1 MAIIKVDIQK
11 SYRILNP
18 GATTLVSAKYDG
30 DVNAMAITW
39 AQALDYD
46 KVTIVPHN
54 SSCAGTLIEK
64 SGYFAVQ
71 IPTAAQAELV
81 SEPGAENNSR
91 FDNADKMKNVEI
103 FYQDDSRVPLI
114 ADCAAWLVFKRIPEP
129 HNEQSYDLFIGEVVA
144 AYADERIF
152 DGGHWLFE
160 KTSDELKTL
169 HYVVGRYYLDGKA
182 VDTKHTPIGEE

>member
-81 SEPGAENNSR
+81 SELGAENNSR

>member
-1 MAIIKVDIQK
+1 
-11 SYRILNP
+11 
-18 GATTLVSAKYDG
+18 
-30 DVNAMAITW
+30 MAITW

-46 KVTIVPHN
+46 KVTIVSHN
-54 SSCAGTLIEK
+54 GSYTRTLIEK

-81 SEPGAENNSR
+81 SELGAENNSR

-103 FYQDDSRVPLI
+103 FYQDDFDVPLI
-114 ADCAAWLVFKRIPEP
+114 ASCAAWLVCKRIPEP

-144 AYADERIF
+144 AYADERVF

-182 VDTKHTPIGEE
+182 VDTKRMPISDE